1 MLIVF
6 FKLFTSMIVILI
18 KKMSLIGYTKIL
30 CSTTLVT
37 KFIHM
42 KRRDNMLQF
51 RAAKFDDLS
60 RIMEIIKQAQCY
72 FKEQG
77 IDQWQNGYP
86 NPTVIK
92 QDIEKKESYVLT
104 KNEKIIAVAVISF
117 EEEPTYHQ
125 IFNGKWKSQQKYA
138 VMHRVAVDSSFK
150 GMSIASEFI
159 FHTERMCKENEIS
172 SIRIDTH
179 EDNQSMQKL
188 LAKINSAIVA
198 LFIYQMVVNVSH
210 LKKY

>member
-1 MLIVF
+1 
-6 FKLFTSMIVILI
+6 MIVILI

-72 FKEQG
+72 FKKQG

-86 NPTVIK
+86 NSTVIK

-104 KNEKIIAVAVISF
+104 KNK
-117 EEEPTYHQ
+117 
-125 IFNGKWKSQQKYA
+125 
-138 VMHRVAVDSSFK
+138 
-150 GMSIASEFI
+150 
-159 FHTERMCKENEIS
+159 
-172 SIRIDTH
+172 
-179 EDNQSMQKL
+179 KL
-188 LAKINSAIVA
+188 LQSL
-198 LFIYQMVVNVSH
+198 LFH
-210 LKKY
+210 LKKSRLIIKFLMVNGKVNKSMPSCIESLLILLLKG